1 MTHAFSELY
10 IENAQRVFAQ
20 MTHYVIHDLKM
31 EYDPFFRLFVQSGV
45 AAQFEKGNP
54 RYVAG
59 MSGTELAD
67 EVMRRVT
74 GYGCAI
80 ESEPYYDRTEAYW
93 TGFTIAWYQWYDNCS
108 FRELFAEV
116 PCSSIAGM
124 YPKYHEM
131 DLMHSADEIRRLR
144 RLSAYRNRIG
154 LKYKREQA
162 GLSQRDL
169 AEISGVPVRT
179 IQQYEQQQKDI
190 RKAAYET
197 VCRLADV
204 LGIRRSAEGLHSTA
218 RSALSL
224 YEIKSEKSAHQSDFH
239 SLFRMAQSLFP
250 LYYSRRLPISGG
262 IPMNGLW
269 ICTTE

>member
-74 GYGCAI
+74 GHGCAI

-93 TGFTIAWYQWYDNCS
+93 TGFTLAWYQWYDNCS

-154 LKYKREQA
+154 LKNKREQS

-197 VCRLADV
+197 VCCLAD
-204 LGIRRSAEGLHSTA
+204 ALHCTP
-218 RSALSL
+218 
-224 YEIKSEKSAHQSDFH
+224 EDVVNI
-239 SLFRMAQSLFP
+239 
-250 LYYSRRLPISGG
+250 YYKNEAI
-262 IPMNGLW
+262 
-269 ICTTE
+269 

>member
-20 MTHYVIHDLKM
+20 MTHYVIYDLKM

-67 EVMRRVT
+67 EVIRRVT
-74 GYGCAI
+74 GHGCTI
-80 ESEPYYDRTEAYW
+80 ESAPYYDRTEAYW
-93 TGFTIAWYQWYDNCS
+93 TGFTLAWYQWYDNCT

-131 DLMHSADEIRRLR
+131 DLMHSADEIK
-144 RLSAYRNRIG
+144 G
-154 LKYKREQA
+154 A
-162 GLSQRDL
+162 G
-169 AEISGVPVRT
+169 RT
-179 IQQYEQQQKDI
+179 QP
-190 RKAAYET
+190 A
-197 VCRLADV
+197 
-204 LGIRRSAEGLHSTA
+204 
-218 RSALSL
+218 
-224 YEIKSEKSAHQSDFH
+224 
-239 SLFRMAQSLFP
+239 
-250 LYYSRRLPISGG
+250 
-262 IPMNGLW
+262 
-269 ICTTE
+269 

>member
-93 TGFTIAWYQWYDNCS
+93 TGFKIPRNGSYA
-108 FRELFAEV
+108 FR
-116 PCSSIAGM
+116 
-124 YPKYHEM
+124 
-131 DLMHSADEIRRLR
+131 RRDQKASQALCLQKQAR
-144 RLSAYRNRIG
+144 PQ
-154 LKYKREQA
+154 EQA
-162 GLSQRDL
+162 GT
-169 AEISGVPVRT
+169 GRT
-179 IQQYEQQQKDI
+179 QP
-190 RKAAYET
+190 A
-197 VCRLADV
+197 
-204 LGIRRSAEGLHSTA
+204 
-218 RSALSL
+218 
-224 YEIKSEKSAHQSDFH
+224 
-239 SLFRMAQSLFP
+239 
-250 LYYSRRLPISGG
+250 
-262 IPMNGLW
+262 
-269 ICTTE
+269 